1 LWQRRYGGDRNIIG
15 REVDLGGKTTV
26 IGVLPAGFE
35 FPISDEKQDY
45 WEPMM
50 SAAFLTQ
57 QTRETRDDRFLGVV
71 GRMKSGVAIE
81 QAKAELDVLSKQI
94 EQQYPKTN
102 TNIVFTVGSMHEDI
116 TRDYRPALLVMFGA
130 VGLVLLI
137 ACANVA
143 NLLLA
148 RVAAR
153 QKEVAIRTA
162 LGASR
167 GRIVMQ
173 FLIESL
179 LLSLAGGAVG
189 LLLASWG
196 VSMLVA
202 YGPSDVPR
210 LQEVGLDR
218 YVLGFTFGATV
229 LTGLLFGLAPALQA
243 AKPNPNNTL
252 KESGRGPSQHG
263 RSRMRSALIV
273 SEVALSL
280 MLLVGAALLINSF
293 VRLLKT
299 NAGFNPSGVLAL
311 DIPLSRTRYP
321 KGEQQAATFQ
331 QLLQR
336 MKTVPGVRD
345 VALTS
350 NVPLTDFDVEL
361 SFNIEGRPPYKPGEE
376 LVAEYTVASSDY
388 FRAMNIPLQRGRELS
403 ENDTK
408 GMPEVLVVTDAFV
421 KRFFPG
427 EDPIGRRL
435 VFDGPDKTP
444 REIVGVVG
452 DVKRKGLDADVQ
464 PEVYVSYLQ
473 RPDRRL
479 NVLLKT
485 DLRDAGQLIQPARA
499 A

>member
-1 LWQRRYGGDRNIIG
+1 
-15 REVDLGGKTTV
+15 
-26 IGVLPAGFE
+26 
-35 FPISDEKQDY
+35 
-45 WEPMM
+45 
-50 SAAFLTQ
+50 
-57 QTRETRDDRFLGVV
+57 
-71 GRMKSGVAIE
+71 
-81 QAKAELDVLSKQI
+81 
-94 EQQYPKTN
+94 
-102 TNIVFTVGSMHEDI
+102 
-116 TRDYRPALLVMFGA
+116 
-130 VGLVLLI
+130 
-137 ACANVA
+137 
-143 NLLLA
+143 
-148 RVAAR
+148 
-153 QKEVAIRTA
+153 
-162 LGASR
+162 
-167 GRIVMQ
+167 MQ

-252 KESGRGPSQHG
+252 KESGRGPSHTG

-293 VRLLKT
+293 LRLLKT

-376 LVAEYTVASSDY
+376 SVAEYTVASSDY
-388 FRAMNIPLQRGRELS
+388 FRAMNIPLQRGRALS

-408 GMPEVLVVTDAFV
+408 GMPEVLVVTEAFV

-452 DVKRKGLDADVQ
+452 DVKRKGLDADTQ

-499 A
+499 AVKAFDPDQIIWRTQTLDQLLSTSVAPRRFNMFLLGIFAAVALVLAAVGLYGVMSYSVSWRTHEIGIRMALGAKRANVLRLVVRQGMTMALIGLAIGLVGAFSLSRVLKSLLYGVSSTDPLTFAIVSVVLLAVALLACLLPARRATRVDPLVALRTE